1 MDEAINSLGRSIEN
15 LSRELQSS
23 EERFRDVINRLADA
37 VIIVDRGGIVR
48 FANRA
53 AQMYF
58 DRHADELIGAAFGF
72 PVLEEETTEIDLIRR
87 GGQVTV
93 AEMRV
98 VAVEWEGEEAHLA
111 SLRDITDRKRS
122 EAQRAELIREQA
134 ARAEAEAA
142 GRRFSF
148 LAQASA
154 LLADSLNYEAALGRL
169 ARLAVPFFADYCAI
183 DLLEKDGFIR
193 EVASAL
199 SDASLAAQTPRLR
212 ERFAHGHGTDHGAA
226 NVIRTGTPEM
236 AEQISDAAVAGD
248 GRDDRL
254 RLMRSLGM
262 KSYIIVPMHARG
274 RTLGAISFAAS
285 DRRYTRADLS
295 LAEDLAGRAALSI
308 DNARLYLQAQKA
320 NRLKDEFLATIS
332 HELRTP
338 LTSVMGWVKMMRTG
352 RLDDESFDYAL
363 DAIERNARGQAQ
375 IISDILDVSDI
386 IHGKLRLNVRQI
398 GLREFIEPAL
408 ESIRPAAQAKEI
420 ALELKIEDPNLQ
432 ISGDPDRLQ
441 QAVWNLAS
449 NAVKFTPKG
458 GRVLIKATREGDEA
472 EVSVSDTGQ
481 GIDTNFLPHVFDRFR
496 QADSSITR
504 EHGGL
509 GLGLA
514 LVRHLVEMHGGTV
527 RAESDGEGR
536 GARFTIR
543 LPFK

>member
-1 MDEAINSLGRSIEN
+1 
-15 LSRELQSS
+15 
-23 EERFRDVINRLADA
+23 
-37 VIIVDRGGIVR
+37 
-48 FANRA
+48 
-53 AQMYF
+53 MYF
-58 DRHADELIGAAFGF
+58 DRRADELIGAAFGF
-72 PVLEEETTEIDLIRR
+72 PVLEEKTTEIDLIRR
-87 GGQVTV
+87 GGQVMV

-98 VAVEWEGEEAHLA
+98 VAVEWEGEAAHLA

-134 ARAEAEAA
+134 ARVEAESA
-142 GRRFSF
+142 GQRFSF
-148 LAQASA
+148 LARASA
-154 LLADSLNYEAALGRL
+154 LLADSLNYEAALGSL
-169 ARLAVPFFADYCAI
+169 ARFAVPFFADYCAI
-183 DLLEKDGFIR
+183 DLLEEDGLIR

-199 SDASLAAQTPRLR
+199 SDECSAPQMPRLR
-212 ERFAHGHGTDHGAA
+212 ELFDQSHGADRGA
-226 NVIRTGTPEM
+226 AKVIRSGKPEM
-236 AEQISDAAVAGD
+236 AEQVSDASVAGD
-248 GRDDRL
+248 GRHS
-254 RLMRSLGM
+254 LMRSLGM

-274 RTLGAISFAAS
+274 RTLGAITLAAS
-285 DRRYTRADLS
+285 AHRYTGADLS

-320 NRLKDEFLATIS
+320 NRLKDEFLATLS

-352 RLDDESFDYAL
+352 RLDDESIDYAL

-386 IHGKLRLNVRQI
+386 VHGKLRLNVRQVS
-398 GLREFIEPAL
+398 LREFIEPAL

-420 ALELKIEDPNLQ
+420 ALELNIDDSDLR

-441 QAVWNLAS
+441 QALWNLVS
-449 NAVKFTPKG
+449 NAIKFTPKG
-458 GRVLIKATREGDEA
+458 GRVLIEGAREGDEV

-481 GIDTNFLPHVFDRFR
+481 GIDADFLPHVFDRFR

-514 LVRHLVEMHGGTV
+514 LVRHLVEMHGGTA
-527 RAESDGEGR
+527 RAESDGQGR
-536 GARFTIR
+536 GARFIIR
-543 LPFK
+543 LPLK

>member
-1 MDEAINSLGRSIEN
+1 MDEAINSPDCSIED

-23 EERFRDVINRLADA
+23 EERFRNVINRLADA
-37 VIIVDRGGIVR
+37 VVIVDRSGIVR
-48 FANRA
+48 FVNRA
-53 AQMYF
+53 AQIYF
-58 DRHADELIGAAFGF
+58 DRRPGELIGAAFGF
-72 PVLEEETTEIDLIRR
+72 PVLEDETTEIDLIKR

-98 VAVEWEGEEAHLA
+98 VAVEWEGEDAHLT

-154 LLADSLNYEAALGRL
+154 LLADSLNYEAALAGL

-183 DLLEKDGFIR
+183 DLLEEDGHIR

-199 SDASLAAQTPRLR
+199 SDASLAAQKHRLR
-212 ERFAHGHGTDHGAA
+212 ERFDHAA
-226 NVIRTGTPEM
+226 AKVIRNGKPEM
-236 AEQISDAAVAGD
+236 AVRVSDAAVAGD
-248 GRDDRL
+248 RRDERAPL
-254 RLMRSLGM
+254 VLKLGM

-274 RTLGAISFAAS
+274 RTLGAITLAAS
-285 DRRYTRADLS
+285 AHRYTGADLS

-320 NRLKDEFLATIS
+320 NRLKDEFLATLS

-352 RLDDESFDYAL
+352 RLDDESIDYAL

-386 IHGKLRLNVRQI
+386 VHGKLRLNVRQVS
-398 GLREFIEPAL
+398 LREFIEPAL

-420 ALELKIEDPNLQ
+420 ALELNIDDSDLR

-441 QAVWNLAS
+441 QALWNLVS
-449 NAVKFTPKG
+449 NAIKFTPKG
-458 GRVLIKATREGDEA
+458 GRVLIEGAREGDEV

-481 GIDTNFLPHVFDRFR
+481 GIDADFLPHVFDRFR

-514 LVRHLVEMHGGTV
+514 LVRHLVEMHGGTA
-527 RAESDGEGR
+527 RAESDGQGR
-536 GARFTIR
+536 GARFIIR
-543 LPFK
+543 LPLK